1 MCQSVRPPSLEV
13 SERSGFSVF
22 GLSNNSMGTTLV
34 PVHVLRNTGS
44 WCPVQVSM
52 SVTNYLYIHA
62 RRSHHASLG
71 FIT

>member
-13 SERSGFSVF
+13 AERSRFPVF

-34 PVHVLRNTGS
+34 PVNDHRNTGS
-44 WCPVQVSM
+44 RCPVQASI